1 MRINK
6 FVAQATGLS
15 RRAADRAVQE
25 GRVAVNNRPA
35 GVGDTVIDGSAVTL
49 DSQPI
54 ALAGS
59 LTIMLNKPAG
69 YVCSRAGQGNS
80 TIYDLLP
87 PEYHK
92 LKPVG
97 RLDKDS
103 SGLLL
108 LTNDGDLANQLAHP
122 RYAKTK
128 IYEITLD
135 KPLTEIDKTEIE
147 QGVKVDDY
155 VSRLRLSAINNP
167 GLETDTRALPGTETL
182 SWRVT
187 MSQGR
192 NRQIRR
198 TFAALGYEVES
209 LRRIRFGAYSLGD
222 LPAGQYRELA
232 EQL

>member
-25 GRVAVNNRPA
+25 GRVTINNRLA
-35 GVGDTVIDGSAVTL
+35 GVGDTVIDSSAVTL